1 MAKFNLPLPRLAK
14 CMSLSV
20 IIIKTKHE
28 KILLSFL
35 LLVSISVTA
44 NLVRVPLQTRGIE
57 TTGMGSPLP
66 RTPILAPTVYLDD
79 HTLIL
84 YTEFE
89 ETIQVQLLDPD
100 TMDDDEPTV
109 VYSINVPAGTQQV
122 ALPDTYTGE
131 YGIRLVVGQ
140 WYFIGEITL

>member
-1 MAKFNLPLPRLAK
+1 MKKL
-14 CMSLSV
+14 
-20 IIIKTKHE
+20 
-28 KILLSFL
+28 FL
-35 LLVSISVTA
+35 LFMLCITA
-44 NLVRVPLQTRGIE
+44 TAAGATVPDTAIKINLVTELNTHGGPD
-57 TTGMGSPLP
+57 GSVGHTPYP

-84 YTEFE
+84 CTEFE
-89 ETIQVQLLDPD
+89 EDIEVQLLDPD

-109 VYSINVPAGTQQV
+109 VYSVNVPAGTQQV

-140 WYFIGEITL
+140 WYFVGTVCL

>member
-1 MAKFNLPLPRLAK
+1 MYGGPGPIHN
-14 CMSLSV
+14 
-20 IIIKTKHE
+20 
-28 KILLSFL
+28 
-35 LLVSISVTA
+35 
-44 NLVRVPLQTRGIE
+44 
-57 TTGMGSPLP
+57 GSAGNHSTP

-89 ETIQVQLLDPD
+89 DAIEVQLLEHD

-109 VYSINVPAGTQQV
+109 VYSVSVPAGTQQV
-122 ALPDTYTGE
+122 VLPSTYTGG

-140 WYFIGEITL
+140 WYFIGYVDL

>member
-1 MAKFNLPLPRLAK
+1 MRKLI
-14 CMSLSV
+14 LS
-20 IIIKTKHE
+20 
-28 KILLSFL
+28 L
-35 LLVSISVTA
+35 LLLTSVCIIA
-44 NLVRVPLQTRGIE
+44 APVKVLLQAQGIE
-57 TTGMGSPLP
+57 TTGMGNPIP

-89 ETIQVQLLDPD
+89 EAIEVQLLDPD

-109 VYSINVPAGTQQV
+109 VYSVAVPAGIQQV
-122 ALPDTYTGE
+122 ALPSTYTGE

-140 WYFIGEITL
+140 WYFIGVIDL